1 MENASSSKYLA
12 VVHTEVQAAAAP
24 LTGQEEAFIRAFAR
38 AAMTV
43 PRAFEADLL
52 REQRMSLSEYLTLM
66 HLSEAPG
73 RRLRMSDLAAA
84 AALSLSGM
92 TRIVNRLEEPGLVR
106 RERSA
111 DDGRGWHAVLT
122 DAGLERLRQAWPTH
136 LASAR
141 RHLFDHLTK
150 VDLAAIA
157 VALQRVA
164 ADSASAA
171 GAADCGE
178 DAALPAT
185 P

>member
-1 MENASSSKYLA
+1 MEGTSSSKYSEI
-12 VVHTEVQAAAAP
+12 VETEVQTAAAP
-24 LTGQEEAFIRAFAR
+24 LTGEEEAFIRAFAR
-38 AAMTV
+38 ATVTV
-43 PRAFEADLL
+43 PRAFEADLM
-52 REQRMSLSEYLTLM
+52 REQRMSLSEYFALM
-66 HLSEAPG
+66 HLSENPG
-73 RRLRMSDLAAA
+73 GRLRMSDLAAA

-92 TRIVNRLEEPGLVR
+92 TRIVNRLEGAGLVR

-111 DDGRGWHAVLT
+111 DDRRGWHAVLT

-141 RHLFDHLTK
+141 RHLFDHLAE

-157 VALQRVA
+157 VALQQVA

-171 GAADCGE
+171 GAAVCGE

-185 P
+185 D